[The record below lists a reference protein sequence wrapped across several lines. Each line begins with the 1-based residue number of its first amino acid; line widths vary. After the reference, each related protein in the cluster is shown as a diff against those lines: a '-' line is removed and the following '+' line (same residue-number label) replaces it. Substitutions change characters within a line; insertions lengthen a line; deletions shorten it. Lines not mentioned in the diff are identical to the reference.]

1 MTFLIRS
8 LCYVLSQQTELTVK
22 QRSLS
27 GHRIWNKDQ
36 KACTIILGLTGNPKF
51 PQNLFQKITC
61 GQALWSGKER
71 RKGKSKKKNTNKQQ
85 TNKQTQTK
93 QK

>member
-1 MTFLIRS
+1 MSFLIRT

-22 QRSLS
+22 QHSLS

-51 PQNLFQKITC
+51 PQNLFQKIAC

-71 RKGKSKKKNTNKQQ
+71 RKGNSKKRKTN
-85 TNKQTQTK
+85 
-93 QK
+93 